1 MLCSHLSEGNSDKGD
16 VDTED
21 AAVPSSCPDAPGEV
35 DAAEAKPSA
44 APGGNAA
51 IGRGGLLAQLRNKML
66 AQKAAATEK
75 ETKQAKQP
83 IAALAKAAKVREEQ
97 QRVQEERE
105 ARKKALEKERA
116 AQKQKAAAPAPAPAP
131 AKLPAPG
138 KGLLHVCN
146 LTVALS
152 STLHCTEIQLSTSFG
167 HSFVPCRNPYSYHSH
182 STQGASRFEEDTSRP
197 VWCPCFYSC
206 LQDARAVPIFHTPQQ
221 RQCNTS
227 SAGIDDARPHG
238 HSHTKE
244 MEGANTWSPVPY
256 NTRRVR
262 AASQFVL
269 GSSVLCCSTTVR

>member
-1 MLCSHLSEGNSDKGD
+1 MVRSGSLRQEVPMWSGCCAEEPDMPSEPDMLSTASETQPKP
-16 VDTED
+16 
-21 AAVPSSCPDAPGEV
+21 AAASGPST
-35 DAAEAKPSA
+35 
-44 APGGNAA
+44 A
-51 IGRGGLLAQLRNKML
+51 IGPGGLLAQIRNKML

-116 AQKQKAAAPAPAPAP
+116 TQKQKAAAPAPAKLPAP
-131 AKLPAPG
+131 AK
-138 KGLLHVCN
+138 GLLHLCN
-146 LTVALS
+146 LIVALS
-152 STLHCTEIQLSTSFG
+152 SALHCTEIQLSTSFG

-197 VWCPCFYSC
+197 VWCPCFYSRM
-206 LQDARAVPIFHTPQQ
+206 QDARAVPIFHTPQQ

-227 SAGIDDARPHG
+227 SAGLDDARPHG

-244 MEGANTWSPVPY
+244 MEGANTWSPVPF